1 MVEGANSPG
10 DRQQRR
16 SWIGSPQDFWGG
28 LVLLAFA
35 VFALYASY
43 DLPGMRGFAFGPG
56 TAPRMFAWLLG
67 AFGLIVM
74 ATGVVTK
81 GPPVGPGTVR
91 TSLLGVMLVVI
102 FAVISKFG
110 ESTFTQL
117 GYRSAETILASA
129 VVLAVAIGF
138 ARGAARGPIFVVAS
152 VLIFA
157 GTIRTLGLVIAS
169 FISIVVCAYATPEF
183 RLRETI
189 LWAAA
194 LTIFCTLLF
203 VYGLNLPFPLWP
215 RY

>member
-1 MVEGANSPG
+1 MVEGANSPES
-10 DRQQRR
+10 RQRGH

-28 LVLLAFA
+28 LILLAFA

-43 DLPGMRGFAFGPG
+43 DLPGMKGFAFGPG
-56 TAPRMFAWLLG
+56 TAPRMFAWLLAG
-67 AFGLIVM
+67 FGVIVM

-81 GPPVGPGTVR
+81 GPPIGHGTVR

-102 FAVISKFG
+102 FALISKFG
-110 ESTFTQL
+110 ESTFTEL
-117 GYRSAETILASA
+117 GYRNAETILASA
-129 VVLAVAIGF
+129 VVLAVASGF

-183 RLRETI
+183 RWRETI

-203 VYGLNLPFPLWP
+203 AYGLNLPFPLWP